1 MHNRRLKTLT
11 VVATMLGAVSGAW
24 AHETGMTGRS
34 GKQVLNCGECHTVC
48 SVKGPC
54 TFPVT
59 TFTGPTTMTAGETQA
74 FTFVVT
80 GGPGA
85 FLNKG
90 AGFNV
95 AASSGTLAST
105 DATIKTVGGELT
117 HTAPHLFAGLKSVV
131 FTFNYTAPDVAGDIT
146 LFGAG
151 NSVDLSGTPAGDKW
165 KTTTH
170 VITVTG
176 VPVTDSGTQL
186 DSGTELDSG
195 TNVDSGTNEVDSGTL
210 DAGSTTAHDAG
221 TSADAGTGNAAAK
234 GCSTTGGGSALVALG
249 VAMAAFFSRRMRRA
263 S

>member
-1 MHNRRLKTLT
+1 MTFAVLAQMGAWPACVSSRIQNPVMCLNPNGGSMHNRRLKTLT

-34 GKQVLNCGECHTVC
+34 GKQVLNCGECHKVC

-59 TFTGPTTMTAGETQA
+59 TFTGPTTMTAGETEA

-151 NSVDLSGTPAGDKW
+151 NSVDLSGTNAGDKW

-176 VPVTDSGTQL
+176 VPVTDSGHAVGFRHGARFRHQR
-186 DSGTELDSG
+186 GFRHERG
-195 TNVDSGTNEVDSGTL
+195 
-210 DAGSTTAHDAG
+210 
-221 TSADAGTGNAAAK
+221 
-234 GCSTTGGGSALVALG
+234 
-249 VAMAAFFSRRMRRA
+249 
-263 S
+263 